1 MLPAWRPVL
10 TGRGTLARLVG
21 TWPRE
26 PGLPPMSDRSPAR
39 ASGAGRGVLG
49 GREVTA
55 GSVAPALW
63 GTLHFA
69 LASQSV
75 PPLPLGRPG
84 NGGGGDTWRMPAT
97 RAWRSGVFWRHRTPG
112 PGSCRRQKETDLDR
126 WAAPSAVACA
136 ARSAQGPL
144 PAGAGRRGLIRR
156 PGPPVESPRPPAQ
169 SPLLRP
175 ASRGPFSTQVTS
187 GLPLSPS
194 ASPGLRAPR
203 PGCPSAAQSLSKKTW
218 TPRWTAFL
226 WEQLGAL
233 QEGGPGQAL
242 DYPVLTDGRRALM
255 SQA

>member
-1 MLPAWRPVL
+1 
-10 TGRGTLARLVG
+10 
-21 TWPRE
+21 
-26 PGLPPMSDRSPAR
+26 MSDRSPAR

-84 NGGGGDTWRMPAT
+84 NAGGGDTWRMPAT

-126 WAAPSAVACA
+126 WAAPSAVACV
-136 ARSAQGPL
+136 ARGAQDPL
-144 PAGAGRRGLIRR
+144 RAGAGRRGLIRR

-203 PGCPSAAQSLSKKTW
+203 LAVHQLPVFVQENMDASLDRL
-218 TPRWTAFL
+218 P
-226 WEQLGAL
+226 LGAA
-233 QEGGPGQAL
+233 GSTAGRGPRPGL
-242 DYPVLTDGRRALM
+242 GLPRPH
-255 SQA
+255 